1 MGVFMCSKSNSFI
14 TNENGNTLL
23 EEFNTLLKDTDFF
36 DCLVGYF
43 YVSGFHKLQKSLEK
57 TKQIRILVGMGIDSK
72 TFNLIEDSQVTNIS
86 TAEYKKQ
93 LQKDLIHEMN
103 SSEDNFHVENG
114 VRQFVDWLQSGKLEI
129 RGYKERK
136 THSKLYIMT
145 FAEDDRDKGR
155 VITGS
160 SNFTQPGLERNLE
173 FNVELTRPEDYE
185 YAYEKFEELWEQSEP
200 ISKDFVNTLTNK
212 TWIKDDI
219 TPYELYLKFIY
230 EFLKDKIWNDQ
241 KDLDPEIFPDG
252 FIMLEYQRDA
262 VLYARDILE
271 EHGGVF
277 LSDVVGLGKT
287 YMGSLL
293 AHQLRGTTLV
303 IAPPALVKDHNPGGW
318 KRVLREFGVSPIP
331 IVESKGKLDQIIEKY
346 DSNSYQNVIIDESHD
361 FRNEDTQQF
370 EYLSQICKGKK
381 VILISATPFNN
392 SPSDLLS
399 QIKLFQP
406 AHNSTLPN
414 PKVRDIEAY
423 FKGLQHQLQKID
435 RTKHPEEYMA
445 MSKKISAEI
454 RENVLKYI
462 MVRRT
467 RSSISKYY
475 ANDLKK
481 NNMEFPNV
489 MKPEPVY
496 YEFDEY
502 TNEVFENTL
511 KYLTK
516 GIDGR
521 KLTYA
526 KYRPLAEEYRVD
538 PDTRYANS
546 QKMMGNFI
554 KILLVKRL
562 ESGSY
567 AFKKSVQNSINTHRL
582 AIDTLKNNG
591 VFYTSRDYNLKI
603 LELLAE
609 DDFNKIEELIEEGKA
624 NEYYSKDFEPK
635 FLEDLENDLKILE
648 EISGMWESVEDYPK
662 GIELARLLNGDLK
675 DKKVIIFTEFID
687 TAEYISKIISEE
699 CEGNVKVFTGK
710 SNKEDMDEV
719 LYNFD
724 ANIPEKRQRND
735 YRVLVTT
742 DTLSHG
748 VNLHRSN
755 VIVNFDIPWN
765 PTKMMQRAGRVQ
777 RLGTKFKDIYTY
789 NFFPT
794 APIEENIQLQS
805 LAENKIAMFIELL
818 GNDSQLLTEE
828 PIVTYD
834 EYFNISSSSIDDDE
848 LVDDELRY
856 LREIRDIR
864 DNDPEL
870 FKKIEELP
878 IKSRVGRESNKKYL
892 ITLMKKDKF
901 KKLFRTSGF
910 AAEEIDFFEAI
921 KELRADVD
929 EKAIPID
936 DEFYTYLYQNM
947 FAFDQLL
954 SNPDEGVKLS
964 NNEKFIIKYIKYA
977 RSCKK
982 LLNHDR
988 NYLYKVK
995 ELIEEG
1001 HITKSKSKK
1010 IKNELVDID
1019 KNNEDLDKLKRS
1031 NLIVKVFNNN
1041 IMDEDLNT
1049 ETASFIKE
1057 YKEEPKQIILSE
1069 YFIC

>member
-1 MGVFMCSKSNSFI
+1 MSIKNTSFI
-14 TNENGNTLL
+14 TNEDGNTLINK
-23 EEFNTLLKDTDFF
+23 FNLLLKDTDFF

-43 YVSGFHKLQKSLEK
+43 YVSGFHKLQKSLEN
-57 TKQIRILVGMGIDSK
+57 TKQIRILVGMGIDSQ
-72 TFNLIEDSQVTNIS
+72 TFNLIEDSQVTLTS

-93 LQKDLIHEMN
+93 IQNDLIQEMN
-103 SSEDNFHVENG
+103 TSEDTADVEKG
-114 VRQFVDWLQSGKLEI
+114 IRQFVSWLQTGKLEI

-145 FAEDDRDKGR
+145 FNEEDKDLGR

-173 FNVELTRPEDYE
+173 FNIELQRPEDFE
-185 YAYEKFEELWEQSEP
+185 FASEKFEELWEHSEP

-230 EFLKDKIWNDQ
+230 EFLKDKIWND
-241 KDLDPEIFPDG
+241 KKELDYEIFPDG
-252 FIMLEYQRDA
+252 FKMLEYQRDA
-262 VLYARDILE
+262 VLYARDILD

-293 AHQLRGTTLV
+293 AQQLRGTTLV
-303 IAPPALVKDHNPGGW
+303 IAPPALVKEHNPGGW
-318 KRVLREFGVSPIP
+318 KRVLREFGVSPMP
-331 IVESKGKLDQIIEKY
+331 IVESKGKLDQILEKY
-346 DSNSYQNVIIDESHD
+346 DINSYHNVIIDESHD
-361 FRNEDTQQF
+361 FRNEDTQQY

-392 SPSDLLS
+392 TPLDLLS

-414 PKVRDIEAY
+414 PKVRDLEAY
-423 FKGLQHQLQKID
+423 FKRLEHYQKSIN
-435 RTKHPEEYMA
+435 RTKHPKEYMER
-445 MSKKISAEI
+445 SKQISADI

-467 RSSISKYY
+467 RKSISKYY
-475 ANDLKK
+475 AKDLEKH
-481 NNMEFPNV
+481 NMEFPDV
-489 MKPEPVY
+489 KKPEPVY
-496 YEFDEY
+496 YHFDEY
-502 TNEVFENTL
+502 TNEVFDKTL

-516 GIDGR
+516 GIKGR

-526 KYRPLAEEYRVD
+526 KYRPLAEEYRIN
-538 PDTRYANS
+538 PDSRYANS

-567 AFKKSVQNSINTHRL
+567 AFKKSVQNSIDTHKL
-582 AIDTLKNNG
+582 AIKTFKDNG
-591 VFYTSRDYNLKI
+591 LFYTSRDYNLKI

-624 NEYYSKDFEPK
+624 NEYYADDFTSKFIN
-635 FLEDLENDLKILE
+635 DLENDLEILE
-648 EISGMWESVEDYPK
+648 EIAEMWKSVENYPK
-662 GIELARLLNGDLK
+662 RIELTRLLNETLK
-675 DKKVIIFTEFID
+675 DKKVVIFTEFID
-687 TAEYISKIISEE
+687 TAEDISKLIAEK

-710 SNKEDMDEV
+710 SSKEDMDEV

-724 ANIPEKRQRND
+724 ANIPETRQRND
-735 YRVLVTT
+735 YRILVTT

-755 VIVNFDIPWN
+755 VIINFDIPWN
-765 PTKMMQRAGRVQ
+765 PTRMMQRVGRVQ

-794 APIEENIQLQS
+794 APIEDNIQLKS

-828 PIVTYD
+828 PIKSYD
-834 EYFNISSSSIDDDE
+834 DYFNIISSNIDDE
-848 LVDDELRY
+848 EIVDDELRY

-864 DNDPEL
+864 DNNPDL
-870 FKKIEELP
+870 FKRIEELP
-878 IKSRVGRESNKKYL
+878 IKARVARKSNQKYL

-901 KKLFRTSGF
+901 KKLFRTAGNG
-910 AAEEIDFFEAI
+910 AEEIDFFEAI
-921 KELRADVD
+921 KELSAEVD
-929 EKAIPID
+929 ENAIPID
-936 DEFYTYLYQNM
+936 DDFYPYLYQNM

-954 SNPDEGVKLS
+954 NNPDDEVRLS
-964 NNEKFIIKYIKYA
+964 NNEKLILKYIKYA

-982 LLNHDR
+982 LINHDR
-988 NYLYKVK
+988 NYLFKVK

-1001 HITKSKSKK
+1001 HIPKKRSKK
-1010 IKNELVDID
+1010 IKEQLIAID
-1019 KNNEDLDKLKRS
+1019 KKKDNKKLDKLTRS
-1031 NLIVKVFNNN
+1031 TLIVTVLNNN
-1041 IMDEDLNT
+1041 ILDEELKT
-1049 ETASFIKE
+1049 ETASCIKE
-1057 YKEEPKQIILSE
+1057 CKEEPKQIILSE
-1069 YFIC
+1069 YFI